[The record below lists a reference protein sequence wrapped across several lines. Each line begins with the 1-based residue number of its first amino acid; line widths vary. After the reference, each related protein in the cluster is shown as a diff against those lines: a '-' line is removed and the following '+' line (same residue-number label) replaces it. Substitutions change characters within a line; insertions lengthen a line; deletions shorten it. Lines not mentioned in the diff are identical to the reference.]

1 MALREI
7 GARLTLEGE
16 AEWKREMAAADR
28 ELQNLKSE
36 LAATSAEFSGQAN
49 TVDSL
54 RAKQALQQRQTEQ
67 QRAKLRALAQA
78 VKDGTSKWGE
88 NSRQVDNLTKQYN
101 YARAALAN
109 METNL
114 EDTSRYL
121 EEAENAADGC
131 ASSIDE
137 FGKKVKDA
145 GSSASGAGGDLDDLK
160 DSADDVTPSL
170 GDLNDAL
177 ESLTGIDLSSLAT
190 GLGVGAVAAGLKKA
204 YDWAWQTV
212 DETEGIRGAMAAL
225 DVAAEQA
232 GMTVDT
238 DLAAPLKRAYELTG
252 DMESSYQI
260 VSDLLSADY
269 SGAGMLE
276 VLQELQGAVVAFPD
290 TVNITDLVDSLE
302 TTMSTGE
309 LDGQFQQTLKL
320 LGEDTEAFA
329 TALQQSSSAA
339 ERQDLVLG
347 LLKRHGLADLADM
360 YDDATTSVRALRD
373 AQYEVE
379 QLQAT
384 LGETFSE
391 YFSRTVAPLEEAGA
405 SALNGALQLA
415 IIGNDVST
423 RARAVGM
430 SYREFRN
437 LYVDVLESGLP
448 ISWEEL
454 LDVIEWGG
462 GDEGFAGVKRAAED
476 QGMAIEA
483 WIGQLKVLKA
493 SEDQF
498 NAQKMAAQEQEY
510 ADAVAAAAAAQAE
523 QDAAL
528 SHASETVDGA
538 LERLEALR
546 EKYEAIRASV
556 DSAVNGFTSFQE
568 TVDYMNNPDRYGER
582 VGGAQDM
589 MDALTSQAEY
599 LESYGANLET
609 AASWGLSESLLTE
622 LSDGSTESAEYLA
635 NIVAAGEQ
643 SVDDFNAAWARVE
656 DGKATF
662 VETVASVLPEFQDTL
677 DEIQGD
683 LETAVETWNMY
694 GDANASANMTMQG
707 YIDGISARLGEL
719 QALGAQVSDA
729 MHSAYAAADQQHSPS
744 RRSYRE
750 AEHTVQGYL
759 NAFQDAIP
767 DMRAMGATLSS
778 SLHDAWAEPGPLRY
792 PGAAPAGA
800 AGSGGGEGSDREIA
814 ELLRENLAVMQDL
827 KGLTVRLDTGETV
840 GALAPAMDNALG
852 QGYSYAG
859 RGLAW

>member
-78 VKDGTSKWGE
+78 VKDGTDKWGE

-109 METNL
+109 MEDNL

-121 EEAENAADGC
+121 EEAESAADGC
-131 ASSIDE
+131 ATSIDE

-145 GSSASGAGGDLDDLK
+145 GSSASAAGGDLDSLK
-160 DSADDVTPSL
+160 SSADGVGPSL

-177 ESLTGIDLSSLAT
+177 ASLTGIDLSSLAT
-190 GLGVGAVAAGLKKA
+190 GLGVGTIAAGLKKA
-204 YDWAWQTV
+204 YDWAWDTV
-212 DETEGIRGAMAAL
+212 EETEGIRDAMASL
-225 DVAAEQA
+225 EIAAGQA
-232 GMTVDT
+232 GLSVSR
-238 DLAAPLKRAYELTG
+238 DLAEPLKRAYELTG

-269 SGAGMLE
+269 SGAGMLA

-302 TTMSTGE
+302 TTLTTGE
-309 LDGQFQQTLKL
+309 MDGQFQQVLKI
-320 LGEDTEAFA
+320 LGEDTDAFA
-329 TALQQSSSAA
+329 QALGECSTAA
-339 ERQDLVLG
+339 ERQDLVLET
-347 LLKRHGLADLADM
+347 LKSHGLADLADM
-360 YDDATTSVRALRD
+360 YDDAAASTRALRD

-384 LGETFSE
+384 LGETFSD
-391 YFSRTVAPLEEAGA
+391 YFAVTIAPLVEAGA
-405 SALNGALQLA
+405 TALNGALQLA
-415 IIGNDVST
+415 TIGQTVST
-423 RARAVGM
+423 RARELGFVGN
-430 SYREFRN
+430 EFSRLLRTVN
-437 LYVDVLESGLP
+437 SSGLP
-448 ISWEEL
+448 ITADEL
-454 LDVIEWGG
+454 LDVIDWGSAG
-462 GDEGFAGVKRAAED
+462 EGLSSIRAGAE
-476 QGMAIEA
+476 MAGLSLEA
-483 WIGQLKVLKA
+483 FIGQLVTLKGEA
-493 SEDQF
+493 EWTE
-498 NAQKMAAQEQEY
+498 AQATAEQLQEY
-510 ADAVAAAAAAQAE
+510 AAAASAAAAAQAE

-528 SHASETVDGA
+528 AGAMETTDAA
-538 LERLEALR
+538 LEKLEALR

-568 TVDYMNNPDRYGER
+568 TLDYMQNPDRYGER

-599 LESYGANLET
+599 LEAYGANLET

-622 LSDGSTESAEYLA
+622 LSDGSTQSAEYLA

-656 DGKATF
+656 DGKETF
-662 VETVASVLPEFQDTL
+662 VETVASVLPEFQATL

-683 LETAVETWNMY
+683 LDSAVETWNMY

-719 QALGAQVSDA
+719 RALGAEVSNV

-750 AEHTVQGYL
+750 AEYTVQGYL
-759 NAFQDAIP
+759 DAFQDAIP
-767 DMRAMGATLSS
+767 DMRAMGGDLSAA
-778 SLHDAWAEPGPLRY
+778 LHDAWAEPAAIPAASSARSVPVSA
-792 PGAAPAGA
+792 PGGAGDNGMAA
-800 AGSGGGEGSDREIA
+800 
-814 ELLRENLAVMQDL
+814 LLRENIAMMQEL
-827 KGLTVRLDTGETV
+827 RGLTVRLDTGETV
-840 GALAPAMDNALG
+840 GALAPAMDDALG
-852 QGYSYAG
+852 QNYRYAG
-859 RGLAW
+859 RGMAW